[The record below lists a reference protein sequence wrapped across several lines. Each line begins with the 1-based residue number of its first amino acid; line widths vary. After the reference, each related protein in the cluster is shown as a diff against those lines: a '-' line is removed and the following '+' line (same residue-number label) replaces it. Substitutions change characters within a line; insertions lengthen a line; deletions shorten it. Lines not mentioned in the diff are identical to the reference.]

1 MSDYLTNL
9 VSRSTQQGNLLAPR
23 LPSVFESQTNDVPV
37 QFLDSF
43 DEGEQT
49 LAEPHAPEQRMV
61 KPETRPQLST
71 PQDGGDPEVS
81 MHQDQKASGEMSLA
95 VELPVHDLL
104 SETTTFDE
112 KDEVGSWAT
121 TPNAS
126 LSSPESIDG
135 PNAKPAEE
143 SPAVHTQSK
152 NLPGRDKINIAR
164 VRPPSSRS
172 SRQIRTQKRFHP
184 SDEPA
189 NLSLPAEISREVV
202 SNDGINEESSNDDG
216 GALTIR
222 SPETKRV
229 RRSGEV
235 SVARERELRASLPM
249 DQLLD
254 RSSSAGSAYSN
265 GPAATE
271 SPEPV
276 INVTIGRI
284 EVRATQ
290 SSASEKRGS
299 HRSPVM
305 PLEDY
310 LKLQRRGGAR

>member
-37 QFLDSF
+37 QFLESF

-49 LAEPHAPEQRMV
+49 LAEPQAPERRMV
-61 KPETRPQLST
+61 KPATGLESST
-71 PQDGGDPEVS
+71 PQDGGDPAVS
-81 MHQDQKASGEMSLA
+81 MHQDAKAFSEMSLA

-104 SETTTFDE
+104 SETATFEE
-112 KDEVGSWAT
+112 KDGGPSAT

-135 PNAKPAEE
+135 PNANPAEE

-152 NLPGRDKINIAR
+152 DFPGRDKINIAR

-184 SDEPA
+184 GDEPA
-189 NLSLPAEISREVV
+189 NLSLPTEISREVV
-202 SNDGINEESSNDDG
+202 SNDGINEESNNNVNR
-216 GALTIR
+216 ALTTQ

-229 RRSGEV
+229 RRSGEA
-235 SVARERELRASLPM
+235 SIARERELRASLPM

-290 SSASEKRGS
+290 SSVSEKRGS

>member
-9 VSRSTQQGNLLAPR
+9 ASRSTQQGNLLAPR
-23 LPSVFESQTNDVPV
+23 LPSVFESQTSDVPV
-37 QFLDSF
+37 QFLESF
-43 DEGEQT
+43 DESEQT
-49 LAEPHAPEQRMV
+49 LAGPQAPERRMV
-61 KPETRPQLST
+61 KPATRPESST
-71 PQDGGDPEVS
+71 PQDGDDPAVS
-81 MHQDQKASGEMSLA
+81 MHQDAKTSGEISLA

-104 SETTTFDE
+104 NETPTFE
-112 KDEVGSWAT
+112 ERDEVGPSAT
-121 TPNAS
+121 APNAS
-126 LSSPESIDG
+126 LSSPESTDG
-135 PNAKPAEE
+135 PNARPAEE
-143 SPAVHTQSK
+143 SPAVHAQSK
-152 NLPGRDKINIAR
+152 NLPGRDKNNIAR

-184 SDEPA
+184 GDEPA
-189 NLSLPAEISREVV
+189 NLSLPAEISREVI
-202 SNDGINEESSNDDG
+202 SNDGINEESSNNVG
-216 GALTIR
+216 GAFTKQL
-222 SPETKRV
+222 PETKRV